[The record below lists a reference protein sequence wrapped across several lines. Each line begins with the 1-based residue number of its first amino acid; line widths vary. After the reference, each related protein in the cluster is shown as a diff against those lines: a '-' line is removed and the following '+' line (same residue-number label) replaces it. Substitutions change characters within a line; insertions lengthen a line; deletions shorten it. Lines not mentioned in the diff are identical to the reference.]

1 MPLVKTRHIMRPL
14 TLNGGEMLW
23 GDQSSPE
30 KQLLILPVQEDHPH
44 DEILILAQQIP
55 DLMLGGPE
63 FWTQ

>member
-1 MPLVKTRHIMRPL
+1 
-14 TLNGGEMLW
+14 MLW